1 MTAKEVQK
9 RLRSQGNPS
18 LAASCRRFFKKEDA
32 DKVSFL
38 GLRAEILRKLAKEF
52 KDLPLPEVEV
62 LLHSKFHEE
71 RILALLILGLI
82 VPRASE
88 SKRKQIYDFY
98 LAHIRYVNNWALVDA
113 SASALVGTYLFD
125 KCRQPL
131 YGLARSPNL
140 WERRIAMVATQHF
153 IRQKD
158 YSETL
163 GIAEM
168 LLGDE
173 EDLIHKA
180 VGWMLREVGKR
191 DRALLESFLR
201 KNWRIMPRT
210 TLRYAIER
218 FAEEDR
224 KAYLHGTFRI

>member
-1 MTAKEVQK
+1 
-9 RLRSQGNPS
+9 
-18 LAASCRRFFKKEDA
+18 
-32 DKVSFL
+32 
-38 GLRAEILRKLAKEF
+38 
-52 KDLPLPEVEV
+52 
-62 LLHSKFHEE
+62 
-71 RILALLILGLI
+71 
-82 VPRASE
+82 
-88 SKRKQIYDFY
+88 
-98 LAHIRYVNNWALVDA
+98 
-113 SASALVGTYLFD
+113 
-125 KCRQPL
+125 
-131 YGLARSPNL
+131 
-140 WERRIAMVATQHF
+140 VATQHF

-163 GIAEM
+163 RIAEM